1 MFKIIV
7 LELILIVASVFLYR
21 SLWGWL
27 DKCPW
32 LNTEAGL
39 TFSLIFGA
47 LVTAWVLSQLNQSFR
62 RK

>member
-1 MFKIIV
+1 MSKIIL
-7 LELILIVASVFLYR
+7 LELLLIIGSVFLYR

-39 TFSLIFGA
+39 TFSLIFGI
-47 LVTAWVLSQLNQSFR
+47 LITAVVLSQLNR
-62 RK
+62 CLKK